1 MTIITLK
8 VITSLLF
15 VVFLMYAILKLVQK
29 YSKFGSKLGSSSL
42 GLKIEGVL
50 YVDENTKIVCLQRA
64 GNNYILAVNKN
75 NTTVIDKYEAEK

>member
-15 VVFLMYAILKLVQK
+15 VVFLMYVILKFVQK
-29 YSKFGSKLGSSSL
+29 YSKFGSKLGSTS